1 MNESEL
7 TKKVSN
13 DTVETYYYVLFWIV
27 AVLAGLVILMELYVL
42 AVSPKRGV
50 ALLLRTAPTLILGV
64 ANAFFLY
71 ILSVRA
77 LKWKHV
83 EIDERPSWS

>member
-13 DTVETYYYVLFWIV
+13 DTIETYYYVIFWLVAISAGIV
-27 AVLAGLVILMELYVL
+27 VLMELYVMS
-42 AVSPKRGV
+42 VSPKRGF
-50 ALLLRTAPTLILGV
+50 ALFLRSAPALILGV
-64 ANAFFLY
+64 VNAMFLY

-77 LKWKHV
+77 LK
-83 EIDERPSWS
+83 

>member
-13 DTVETYYYVLFWIV
+13 DTIETYYYVIFWLVAISAGIV
-27 AVLAGLVILMELYVL
+27 VLMELYVMS
-42 AVSPKRGV
+42 VSPKRGF
-50 ALLLRTAPTLILGV
+50 ALFLRSAPALILGV
-64 ANAFFLY
+64 VNALFLY

-77 LKWKHV
+77 LK
-83 EIDERPSWS
+83 

>member
-13 DTVETYYYVLFWIV
+13 DTVETYYYVIFWIV
-27 AVLAGLVILMELYVL
+27 AVLSGIAILMQLYLL
-42 AVSPKRGV
+42 AVSPKRGI

-64 ANAFFLY
+64 TNALFLY
-71 ILSVRA
+71 ILSARA
-77 LKWKHV
+77 LK
-83 EIDERPSWS
+83 

>member
-13 DTVETYYYVLFWIV
+13 DTIETYYYVIFWLVALSAGIV
-27 AVLAGLVILMELYVL
+27 VLMELYVMS
-42 AVSPKRGV
+42 VSPKRGF
-50 ALLLRTAPTLILGV
+50 ALFLRSAPALILGV
-64 ANAFFLY
+64 VNALFLY

-77 LKWKHV
+77 LK
-83 EIDERPSWS
+83 

>member
-13 DTVETYYYVLFWIV
+13 DTIETYYYVIFWLVAISAGIV
-27 AVLAGLVILMELYVL
+27 VLMEIYVMS
-42 AVSPKRGV
+42 VSPKRGF
-50 ALLLRTAPTLILGV
+50 ALFLRSAPALILGV
-64 ANAFFLY
+64 VNAMFLY

-77 LKWKHV
+77 LK
-83 EIDERPSWS
+83 